1 MRMRA
6 PVSTAIAIAV
16 GIVVLLGYFIPIALL
31 QNIRMLLL
39 GWAVAIMGVAALVGI
54 LNMVG
59 VHWRRIRGEQ
69 NRDYYSLIFLL
80 AFIITFVV
88 GLWLTPADPMFQ
100 RVVTSIQV
108 PVATTF
114 MALLAVSLAY
124 SSLRLLQKQH
134 GVMAVVFLISTL
146 VFLVLLSGYMP
157 MSSDLPVV
165 NSAIGF
171 LNRLPLAGARG
182 ILLGVALGGLTTGL
196 RILMGADR
204 PYSG

>member
-31 QNIRMLLL
+31 QNIRILLL

-54 LNMVG
+54 LNMAG

>member
-31 QNIRMLLL
+31 QNIRVLLL
-39 GWAVAIMGVAALVGI
+39 GWAVAIMGAATLAGI

-59 VHWRRIRGEQ
+59 VHWRRIRNEQ

-100 RVVTSIQV
+100 RVVTSIQA

>member
-124 SSLRLLQKQH
+124 SSLRLLQKH
-134 GVMAVVFLISTL
+134 A
-146 VFLVLLSGYMP
+146 
-157 MSSDLPVV
+157 
-165 NSAIGF
+165 N
-171 LNRLPLAGARG
+171 
-182 ILLGVALGGLTTGL
+182 ILE
-196 RILMGADR
+196 
-204 PYSG
+204 

>member
-31 QNIRMLLL
+31 QNIRVLLL
-39 GWAVAIMGVAALVGI
+39 GWAVAIMGAATLAGI

-59 VHWRRIRGEQ
+59 VHWRRIRNEQ

-80 AFIITFVV
+80 AFIIAFVV

-100 RVVTSIQV
+100 RVVTSIQA

>member
-54 LNMVG
+54 LNMAG

>member
-6 PVSTAIAIAV
+6 PLSTAIAIAV
-16 GIVVLLGYFIPIALL
+16 GIVVLLGYFIPVTLL
-31 QNIRMLLL
+31 QNIRALLL
-39 GWAVAIMGVAALVGI
+39 GWAVVIMGVAMLVGV
-54 LNMVG
+54 LNMLG

-69 NRDYYSLIFLL
+69 KSDYYSVIFLL
-80 AFIITFVV
+80 AFILTFAY
-88 GLWLTPADPMFQ
+88 GLLRTPSDPLFQ

-114 MALLAVSLAY
+114 MAMLAVSLAY
-124 SSLRLLQKQH
+124 SSLRLLQKRQ

-146 VFLVLLSGYMP
+146 VFLILLSGYVP

-165 NSAIGF
+165 NNAIR
-171 LNRLPLAGARG
+171 LINRFPLAGARG

-196 RILMGADR
+196 RILLGADR